1 MTTLAEHLAQVDSLV
16 LGAEIDIPEFER
28 QIAEAERNLPNALR
42 QHQAA
47 TANVRALLGSG
58 PDSVPFLSEID
69 RQAAA
74 LLAAIEMRGTK
85 TNLRTCQQ
93 TIDTLKAKLAN
104 RRTDLLQAQ
113 ALRQRVQL
121 AMQTVELPTFEDELE
136 ALMEGR

>member
-1 MTTLAEHLAQVDSLV
+1 MTTLTDHLAQVDSLA

-42 QHQAA
+42 QHSAT
-47 TANVRALLGSG
+47 TANVRALVGSG
-58 PDSVPFLSEID
+58 PDAVPFLSEID

-85 TNLRTCQQ
+85 TNLHACQQ
-93 TIDTLKAKLAN
+93 ALDTLKAKLAN

-113 ALRQRVQL
+113 ALRQRLQL
-121 AMQTVELPTFEDELE
+121 AIQVGALPAIDDELE
-136 ALMEGR
+136 ALMEG